1 MELQVG
7 SILEG
12 KVTTI
17 TKFGAFV
24 DLGEG
29 KTGMVHISEV
39 APTYVKE
46 ITDHVAK
53 DQVVKVKVIS
63 ISPEGK
69 IALSIKKA
77 MEQPQQAAGAKPGF
91 DGQKPSRPRSP
102 RPAPAPRYNSLDF
115 AQKHKDEPKS
125 FEDMMAKFKQTS
137 DDKMSDLKHNI
148 DNKRGGGRRGYS
160 K

>member
-1 MELQVG
+1 MQLTVG
-7 SILEG
+7 TILEG
-12 KVTTI
+12 KVTGI

-29 KTGMVHISEV
+29 NTGMVHISEV

-46 ITDHVAK
+46 ITDYVSK

-69 IALSIKKA
+69 VALSMKKA
-77 MEQPQQAAGAKPGF
+77 VEQPQQQSAERRPAPG
-91 DGQKPSRPRSP
+91 GQSRPRAP

-137 DDKMSDLKHNI
+137 DDKMSDLKHNL
-148 DNKRGGGRRGYS
+148 DTKRGSRRGYS

>member
-1 MELQVG
+1 LFQ
-7 SILEG
+7 
-12 KVTTI
+12 
-17 TKFGAFV
+17 
-24 DLGEG
+24 
-29 KTGMVHISEV
+29 
-39 APTYVKE
+39 
-46 ITDHVAK
+46 
-53 DQVVKVKVIS
+53 
-63 ISPEGK
+63 K

-77 MEQPQQAAGAKPGF
+77 MEQDQQAAGGKNGF
-91 DGQKPSRPRSP
+91 DGPKPQRPRTP

>member
-1 MELQVG
+1 
-7 SILEG
+7 
-12 KVTTI
+12 
-17 TKFGAFV
+17 
-24 DLGEG
+24 
-29 KTGMVHISEV
+29 MVKI
-39 APTYVKE
+39 
-46 ITDHVAK
+46 
-53 DQVVKVKVIS
+53 IS

-77 MEQPQQAAGAKPGF
+77 MEQNQQASGGKPAG
-91 DGQKPSRPRSP
+91 GQRSDRPRES
-102 RPAPAPRYNSLDF
+102 RPAPAPRYYSLDF

-148 DNKRGGGRRGYS
+148 DNKRGGGRRGYN

>member
-1 MELQVG
+1 MELNVG
-7 SILEG
+7 TILEG
-12 KVTTI
+12 KVTGI

-46 ITDHVAK
+46 ITDHVTK
-53 DQVVKVKVIS
+53 DQVVKVKIIS

-77 MEQPQQAAGAKPGF
+77 MEQNQQTGGKGPAG
-91 DGQKPSRPRSP
+91 GQRPDRPRQS

>member
-1 MELQVG
+1 M
-7 SILEG
+7 ILTMFE
-12 KVTTI
+12 K
-17 TKFGAFV
+17 AY
-24 DLGEG
+24 
-29 KTGMVHISEV
+29 EV
-39 APTYVKE
+39 AENSSVGDLIKAQMPDDLKKYLAVQLEDGTMQ
-46 ITDHVAK
+46 DLFAPVAK
-53 DQVVKVKVIS
+53 DQVVKVKVLDIA
-63 ISPEGK
+63 ENGK
-69 IALSIKKA
+69 VALSIKKA
-77 MEQPQQAAGAKPGF
+77 MEQPQQAAGAKTGF

>member
-1 MELQVG
+1 MQLTVG
-7 SILEG
+7 NILEG
-12 KVTTI
+12 KVTGI

-46 ITDHVAK
+46 ITDYVAK

-69 IALSIKKA
+69 IALSIKKVA
-77 MEQPQQAAGAKPGF
+77 EQSQQTAQGKPAAG
-91 DGQKPSRPRSP
+91 GQSRPRAA

-137 DDKMSDLKHNI
+137 DDKMSDLKHNL
-148 DNKRGGGRRGYS
+148 DTKRGSRRGYS

>member
-1 MELQVG
+1 MEITVG
-7 SILEG
+7 TILEG
-12 KVTTI
+12 KVTGI

-46 ITDHVAK
+46 ITDHVSK

-77 MEQPQQAAGAKPGF
+77 MEQNQQAAGGKPGF
-91 DGQKPSRPRSP
+91 DGSKPQRPRSP
-102 RPAPAPRYNSLDF
+102 RPAPAPCYNSLDF